1 MGFSDQ
7 WHRIA
12 RPEKMAG
19 SSLGLPVAW
28 VPNREAIGAVQFCV
42 IRQTLTLLGCWVLGL
57 GSLPSAATGDAPA
70 PPEKFNATYEGEVLP
85 TLKSYCFECHS
96 APEEQGDL
104 DFVRF
109 ATFRDVQ
116 ASTQVWQKIAEQL
129 KSGEMPPADA
139 KQPDA
144 VERQQLLD
152 WVENFLHAE
161 AVANAGD
168 PGPVILRRL
177 NNAEYTFTIQ
187 DLTQV
192 GLNPARE
199 FPGDSA
205 AGEGFTNVGNAMSMS
220 TALLDKY
227 FDAGKQI
234 ASHAVLLP
242 NGFRFS
248 THTTSRDWTDEA
260 VARMRAYYGQFSE
273 TIETPKG
280 RGGQLPWAKYLSATI
295 SARDSLLA
303 DGTSIEA
310 VAKSQGLSAKYL
322 SILWSALTSTD
333 PSLLLDQLRAHWRTA
348 KIEDVPGLVEEINVW
363 QKGLWVFN
371 PVGLLG
377 RKGSRSQWQEPVTP
391 VLAQCELRLA
401 VPELKGDDD
410 VKETVISLVVGDCSD
425 GNGHDV
431 VIWQQP
437 RLVADKQP
445 DIFVRDLEEFSG
457 IDPKLFGRHPD
468 GTEIDSKSLC
478 VHAPAVITLRLPAA
492 LAAGRT
498 LATVATLAPEAD
510 PESSVQPDLVFGEVA
525 VPSQLMASVATV
537 KLGPVNIGADERTV
551 SYARPILAL
560 HQGAAHLRYVVAM
573 DDHRRVFPP
582 AVCYT
587 QIVPVDEPLTLNL
600 HYREDEQLKRL
611 CLDDA
616 QSAQIDTLWN
626 ELLYISADAL
636 RQEDVLDSL
645 LETLIK
651 HPQEGILND
660 AVEPMRKR
668 AVAFRKQLVESES
681 QHLEALLDFA
691 ARAYRRPLE
700 DEDSKELVGLY
711 HRLRSEEFTHDDA
724 FRLTLARVFVAS
736 PFLYRFEAVPEG
748 ANSAAVS
755 SWELANRLSYFLW
768 SSLPDEELRNAA
780 GNGSLLRPEVLELQ
794 TRRMLKDSRVRRLAT
809 EFACQ
814 WLHVHDFPVTEV
826 KSEQLFPEF
835 APLRDDMYEE
845 TVQFLADL
853 FRSDRRLLD
862 LFVSNHTFLNER
874 MAAFYGIPDVT
885 GDAWQRIEG
894 IQRFGRGGILGMATT
909 LAKNSG
915 ASRTSPILRGN
926 WVNEALLGDR
936 LPRPPKDV
944 PQLGDTPPEG
954 LTERQLIER
963 HSSDPA
969 CAKCH
974 LRVDPLGFALEG
986 FDAIGRRRERD
997 RAGLPID
1004 TKTTLPD
1011 GREIDG
1017 LDGLKDYLLG
1027 QRRDAL
1033 TRQFCRKLLG
1043 YALGRETRLSDWPLL
1058 DEMQRDMASDDARV
1072 SQAVVDIVNSRQF
1085 REIRGRQSP
1094 LAELP

>member
-1 MGFSDQ
+1 MDPCEPGKQTTRRETMADLQ
-7 WHRIA
+7 WGEVKALVRHCASRSAHRYLL
-12 RPEKMAG
+12 
-19 SSLGLPVAW
+19 SLRMLPAFACCLLPLGGLPPA
-28 VPNREAIGAVQFCV
+28 AV
-42 IRQTLTLLGCWVLGL
+42 GGE
-57 GSLPSAATGDAPA
+57 PA
-70 PPEKFNATYEGEVLP
+70 PLERLEATFETEVVPILRA
-85 TLKSYCFECHS
+85 YCYECHS

-104 DFVRF
+104 DFARF

-116 ASTQVWQKIAEQL
+116 ASSKVWQKIAEQL
-129 KSGEMPPADA
+129 DSGEMPPAEA
-139 KQPDA
+139 QQPNA
-144 VERQQLLD
+144 AERKTLQG
-152 WVENFLHAE
+152 WVDKFLRAE
-161 AVANAGD
+161 AAANAGD
-168 PGPVILRRL
+168 PGPVMLRRL
-177 NNAEYTFTIQ
+177 NNNEYTFTIR
-187 DLTQV
+187 DLTMV
-192 GLNPARE
+192 DLDPARE

-220 TALLDKY
+220 TALMDKY
-227 FDAGKQI
+227 LDAGKQI

-248 THTTSRDWTDEA
+248 KHTTSRDWTDEA
-260 VARMRAYYGQFSE
+260 IARMRSYYGQFTE

-280 RGGQLPWAKYLSATI
+280 RGGGLPWAKYLAATI
-295 SARDSLLA
+295 SERDALLT
-303 DGTSIEA
+303 GEKSIGA
-310 VAKSQGLSAKYL
+310 VAESQGLNTKYL
-322 SILWSALTSTD
+322 TILWSALNSTE
-333 PSLLLDQLRAHWRTA
+333 PSLLLDRLRVRWRTA
-348 KIEDVPGLVEEINVW
+348 DLAGVPGLVEEIHAW
-363 QKGLWVFN
+363 QNGLWVFN

-377 RKGSRSQWQEPVTP
+377 RKDSRSQWQEPMTP
-391 VLAQCELRLA
+391 LLAQHELRLA
-401 VPELKGDDD
+401 IPELKPGED
-410 VKETVISLVVGDCSD
+410 VKETVLSLVAGDCAD
-425 GNGHDV
+425 GNDHDV

-445 DIFVRDLEEFSG
+445 DILLRDVKELHG
-457 IDPKLFGRHPD
+457 VDPKRFGRHPD
-468 GTEIDSKSLC
+468 GTEIDSASLC
-478 VHAPAVITLRLPAA
+478 VRAPEVITLRLPAA
-492 LAAGRT
+492 IAAGRT
-498 LATVATLAPEAD
+498 LVTVATLAPEAD
-510 PESSVQPDLVFGEVA
+510 HESSVQPDLVLNEVE
-525 VPSQLMASVATV
+525 VSPQLMPSVATV
-537 KLGPVNIGADERTV
+537 TLGAVNIGADVRTV
-551 SYARPILAL
+551 NYTRPILVWER
-560 HQGAAHLRYVVAM
+560 GAAYTRYAAAM
-573 DDHRRVFPP
+573 ADHRRIFPP

-616 QSAQIDTLWN
+616 QSLQLDTLWN
-626 ELLYISADAL
+626 ELLYVSADAL

-668 AVAFRKQLVESES
+668 ATMFRRQLIESES
-681 QHLEALLDFA
+681 QHLAELLDFA

-700 DEDSKELVGLY
+700 EEDSQELMGLY
-711 HRLRSEEFTHDDA
+711 HRMRSEKFSHEEA
-724 FRLTLARVFVAS
+724 IRLTLARVLVAS

-748 ANSAAVS
+748 AGSAAVS

-768 SSLPDEELRNAA
+768 SSLPDEELRDAA
-780 GNGSLLRPEVLELQ
+780 GNGTLLRPEVLELQ
-794 TRRMLKDSRVRRLAT
+794 TRRMLKDIRVRRLAT

-835 APLRDDMYEE
+835 APLREDMYEE
-845 TVQFLADL
+845 TVLFLTDL
-853 FRSDRRLLD
+853 FRSDRPLLD
-862 LFVSNHTFLNER
+862 VFRANHTFLNER

-885 GDAWQRIEG
+885 GATWQRIESV
-894 IQRFGRGGILGMATT
+894 QRYGRGGILGMATT
-909 LAKNSG
+909 LSKNSG

-944 PQLGDTPPEG
+944 PQLGETPPDG

-974 LRVDPLGFALEG
+974 LRVDPLGFALEA
-986 FDAIGRRRERD
+986 FDAIGRRRDRD
-997 RAGLPID
+997 RAGLPIN

-1011 GREIDG
+1011 GRDIDG
-1017 LDGLKDYLLG
+1017 LDGLKEYLLG

-1058 DEMQRDMASDDARV
+1058 EEMQRHLADDDARV
-1072 SQAVVDIVNSRQF
+1072 SAAVVAVVHSRQF